1 MNKEGG
7 FVKLYRSALDWE
19 WHDDPITV
27 ATWVYCLMRANYSDS
42 RWHGEL
48 IRAGQFI
55 TSLSHMAKDIGITK
69 GQLRTALNH
78 LKSTQSITQSS
89 AQHATLIS
97 IEKWGEYQ
105 GAGEKAA
112 QLSAQK
118 TTSRQHLINISSAT
132 VKERKEREEEK
143 EKETREK
150 AGIFSAVYKEPE
162 RYSQD
167 ETAQIMGAAHS
178 QYAEV
183 KERLMKWSE

>member
-1 MNKEGG
+1 MDVEDGY
-7 FVKLYRSALDWE
+7 VKLYRKSLEWE

-27 ATWVYCLMRANYSDS
+27 ATWHYCLLKANWKDA

-118 TTSRQHLINISSAT
+118 TTSHQHLINISST
-132 VKERKEREEEK
+132 TIEERKEREEEK

-150 AGIFSAVYKEPE
+150 AGIFSADYKEPE
-162 RYSQD
+162 RYSKS
-167 ETAQIMGAAHS
+167 ETAQILSAAHS
-178 QYAEV
+178 QFAEV
-183 KERLMKWSE
+183 KERLMR